1 MTELIMSKD
10 TVITVLNLFPKID
23 SLLEFDQRIAIQKF
37 LYGKPTDEQQI
48 EVLGI
53 CRAIMDTNPIGRVT

>member
-10 TVITVLNLFPKID
+10 LVITILNLFPKID
-23 SLLEFDQRIAIQKF
+23 SLLEFDQRVAVQEF
-37 LYGKPTDEQQI
+37 LYGEPTDEQQV

-53 CRAIMDTNPIGRVT
+53 CRAIVDTNPVGRE

>member
-1 MTELIMSKD
+1 MSELILSKD
-10 TVITVLNLFPKID
+10 TVRLIINLLPKVEY
-23 SLLEFDQRIAIQKF
+23 LLDFNQHAAVKEF

-53 CRAIMDTNPIGRVT
+53 CRAIMDTNPVGRS